1 MQTTWNLKFGDNF
14 VKPFILYQYSS
25 MLLVEH
31 ATNFFMDLG
40 SLGFI
45 EDDLEVTN
53 LHDFQVEANG
63 GCVIIKKD
71 KYTKEVSWFNN
82 IGVLQPLDLYK
93 KKIFF
98 AILCNFS

>member
-1 MQTTWNLKFGDNF
+1 MQQ
-14 VKPFILYQYSS
+14 I
-25 MLLVEH
+25 
-31 ATNFFMDLG
+31 FFMDLG

-71 KYTKEVSWFNN
+71 KYTEEVS
-82 IGVLQPLDLYK
+82 
-93 KKIFF
+93 
-98 AILCNFS
+98 